1 MRTMKILFPVILSLI
16 AFSSVDAQ
24 KKTINGKKIKEIKEW
39 KIDSGKRTLSE
50 LSKYDANGERI
61 EQIKYETN
69 GSQKE
74 RTVFEY
80 NANGK
85 CITETKYDEFNK
97 LEKKTVIEYNSFG
110 KRSKETSYDAKGKVK
125 SVKEVEYITE

>member
-1 MRTMKILFPVILSLI
+1 MKIIFPVILSLI

-24 KKTINGKKIKEIKEW
+24 KKTIDGKKIKEIKEW

-85 CITETKYDEFNK
+85 CTKEIKGDFLRCQGQSEECERGGVYHR
-97 LEKKTVIEYNSFG
+97 VIKQTISC
-110 KRSKETSYDAKGKVK
+110 RS
-125 SVKEVEYITE
+125 

>member
-1 MRTMKILFPVILSLI
+1 MRAMKIIFPVILSLI

-69 GSQKE
+69 GNSLLLHSRPAQNLQP
-74 RTVFEY
+74 RIHPVFH
-80 NANGK
+80 
-85 CITETKYDEFNK
+85 
-97 LEKKTVIEYNSFG
+97 
-110 KRSKETSYDAKGKVK
+110 
-125 SVKEVEYITE
+125 